1 MSTSTD
7 RDRAALLTLI
17 KTLFGIVLTRRGPE
31 DLPHSLLLF
40 YVTVVLWFG
49 TMILAV
55 LAIENFTARSVL
67 IAVGSWLIS
76 LASYTG
82 VVFLAGHQPRLLQ
95 TLTAIVGAGA
105 VISFLQV
112 SVLGVAADGAN
123 ARIAQVIVELLLFWS
138 VYVESHI
145 IARAISRELLLGIV
159 IAIAVFIF
167 QYAFTLSLAS
177 S

>member
-7 RDRAALLTLI
+7 RDRAALLTLF
-17 KTLFGIVLTRRGPE
+17 KTLFGIALTRRGPE

-49 TMILAV
+49 TIMLAV
-55 LAIENFTARSVL
+55 VAIENFTARSVL
-67 IAVGSWLIS
+67 ISVGSWLIS
-76 LASYTG
+76 LASFTG
-82 VVFLAGHQPRLLQ
+82 VVTLAGHRPRLLR
-95 TLTAIVGAGA
+95 TLTAIVGTGA

-112 SVLGVAADGAN
+112 CVLAAAASAN
-123 ARIAQVIVELLLFWS
+123 ARIGGVIAELLLFWS
-138 VYVESHI
+138 VFVESHI

-167 QYAFTLSLAS
+167 QYAFTLSVAGL
-177 S
+177 